1 MFEVFIGIFGV
12 VVTIL
17 LTVCASKL
25 ADIDSKL
32 WQLKATANDIHTLLR
47 DKDI

>member
-1 MFEVFIGIFGV
+1 MVLEILGI
-12 VVTIL
+12 TIMVL
-17 LTVCASKL
+17 LIICACKL